1 MFIISVL
8 VPTERKYV
16 RKHQSIS
23 IFKIVTLTGVLRN
36 HHFKVLRISGR
47 YFKSVVKQSDIN
59 DTVNKLVHI
68 IFLQSEKKSRNQ
80 SLLLTNLN
88 LLTPPVNWC
97 IACTC

>member
-68 IFLQSEKKSRNQ
+68 IFLQSEKNKEIS
-80 SLLLTNLN
+80 
-88 LLTPPVNWC
+88 PC
-97 IACTC
+97 F

>member
-8 VPTERKYV
+8 VPTERKYI
-16 RKHQSIS
+16 RKHQSTPGIS

-59 DTVNKLVHI
+59 DTINKLVHI
-68 IFLQSEKKSRNQ
+68 IFLQSEKK
-80 SLLLTNLN
+80 
-88 LLTPPVNWC
+88 
-97 IACTC
+97 

>member
-1 MFIISVL
+1 MNRYKVNNMFIISVL

-16 RKHQSIS
+16 RKHQSIY

-36 HHFKVLRISGR
+36 HHFKVLPISGR

-68 IFLQSEKKSRNQ
+68 IFLQSEKK
-80 SLLLTNLN
+80 
-88 LLTPPVNWC
+88 
-97 IACTC
+97 